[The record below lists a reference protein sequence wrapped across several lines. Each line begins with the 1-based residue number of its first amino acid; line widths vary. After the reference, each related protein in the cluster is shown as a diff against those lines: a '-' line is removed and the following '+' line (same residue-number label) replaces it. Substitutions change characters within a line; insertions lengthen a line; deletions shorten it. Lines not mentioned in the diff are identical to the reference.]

1 MSAGERRVSVY
12 FLGQSGSL
20 IRENTI
26 NIVFDEKEGDFFM
39 LKPDEEKV
47 RIDIHNSG
55 AMGYYYVEE
64 GSGEKVFFE
73 INQLQQQIKELI
85 TDLARQDVEPDVTVG
100 IDFSGDSGDID
111 SFFSN

>member
-12 FLGQSGSL
+12 FLGRNISL
-20 IRENTI
+20 IEDKTI
-26 NIVFDEKEGDFFM
+26 NIIFKEKEGDFF
-39 LKPDEEKV
+39 LKKPERAI

-55 AMGYYYVEE
+55 AMGYYYIEE

-73 INQLQQQIKELI
+73 INQLHQQIKELV
-85 TDLARQDVEPDVTVG
+85 TDMAQQDAELDVTAG
-100 IDFSGDSGDID
+100 IDFSGDID